1 VVHSTSPLAD
11 DAARA
16 VRHQFDEQS
25 GLPFLKVLSAS
36 EVESACR
43 AWNHRWRN
51 RIYTPWITLG
61 MFLSQILSSDHSCG
75 DALKRFQKYRKDRG
89 LPPVANDTA
98 SYCEARERLP
108 EEVVWEL
115 ARRSGQAIHQQ
126 ADAHWLFV
134 GRPVKLLDGTTVI
147 MPDTQAN
154 QALYP
159 QSRSQKPGLGFPIA
173 RILLIISLAV
183 GTVLE
188 AAMGPYQGK
197 QSSELGLFRQIS
209 GQLQPGDI
217 ALADRFFCNYWVI
230 ADSERRGVDVVFRMH
245 QTRKAD
251 FRRGRQLGPGD
262 HIVTWPKS
270 PRPDWM
276 SPAEYAAMPAEL
288 RLREIRVRI
297 KERTKR
303 TRELVIVTTLLDAT
317 KYSASALK
325 DLFRQRW
332 NAELDIRSLKTTMG
346 MEMLRSKRP
355 DTVRKEVAMHLLA
368 YNLIRGVMAE
378 AARGRD
384 VQPREL
390 SFNGA
395 RQTIRAFEEIHL
407 YEPRQIAADIPVLL
421 DLVVQNRVGDRADR
435 YEPRAVKRRPKPH
448 RLLGIT
454 RREAKTRIERGEIIY
469 ERIKH

>member
-1 VVHSTSPLAD
+1 MVQSTSRSTGGQAD
-11 DAARA
+11 A
-16 VRHQFDEQS
+16 VRNQFAQQT
-25 GLPFLKVLSAS
+25 GLPFLEVLSAT

-43 AWNHRWRN
+43 ARNHKWRN
-51 RIYTPWITLG
+51 RIYTPWITLS

-75 DALKRFQKYRKDRG
+75 DALERFQKYRKDCG

-98 SYCEARERLP
+98 SYCEARQRLP

-115 ARRSGQAIHQQ
+115 ARRSGQSIHDK
-126 ADAHWLFV
+126 ADAQWLFV
-134 GRPVKLLDGTTVI
+134 GRPVKLLDGSTVI
-147 MPDTQAN
+147 MPDTEAN
-154 QALYP
+154 QAEYP

-197 QSSELGLFRQIS
+197 QSSELGLYRQIS

-230 ADSERRGVDVVFRMH
+230 ADSQRRGVDVVFRLH

-251 FRRGRQLGPGD
+251 FRRGRRLGPDD

-270 PRPDWM
+270 QRPDWM
-276 SPAEYAAMPAEL
+276 SPAEYAAMPKEL
-288 RLREIRVRI
+288 KLREIRVRI
-297 KERTKR
+297 KDRKKR
-303 TRELVIVTTLLDAT
+303 TRVLVIVTTLLDAT
-317 KYSASALK
+317 KYPASALG

-332 NAELDIRSLKTTMG
+332 HAELDLRSLKTTMG
-346 MEMLRSKRP
+346 MEMLRTKTP
-355 DTVRKEVAMHLLA
+355 DMVRKEVGMHLLA

-384 VQPREL
+384 MQPREL

-395 RQTIRAFEEIHL
+395 RQTVRAFEETHL
-407 YEPRQIAADIPVLL
+407 YEPRQIAADFPLLL
-421 DLVVQNRVGDRADR
+421 DLISQKRVGDRPDR
-435 YEPRAVKRRPKPH
+435 CEPRAVKRRPKPYH
-448 RLLGIT
+448 LLTIP
-454 RREAKTRIERGEIIY
+454 RAEAKKRIERGEILY
-469 ERIKH
+469 PRIKH